1 MNNTA
6 ITKKTKNVLLFYNDI
21 KYEILFG
28 LICGSISS
36 FIVSYNP
43 LIYTK
48 IVKVLLQETVI
59 NNKVI
64 NEYILT
70 YIIYKISGNLFS
82 GLRGYIF
89 TKYTHIL
96 SINIKQHIFEKLL
109 NRNIKYFIENDNS
122 QQIDLYT
129 IDTKKVA
136 DLYTLTINVTLR
148 NLVNFIVISYL
159 LIKKSFI
166 LYINCILIASIQI
179 IIEEIYNTY
188 YYNKSVKEITDIEI
202 EEKNIISEY
211 INNIETYKIDG
222 LEKNLNLKINNMNDK
237 YSKLKIKEAFYYGI
251 NLLLIGSLNNC
262 LQCLLVF
269 VALILKIEYKVIYE
283 FTLYINE
290 FANIIKGFQFAK
302 HEFIRNKLHLERIN
316 KFLNNENKDEWG
328 HYKYDYSSL
337 CIPRIEFNNVTFYYE
352 NDNKYILKD
361 TSIIFKPYKITGIS
375 GPSGIGKS
383 SIFKLILGFYKPQSG
398 NIYVDN
404 NEIFNFNKEY
414 YYLEIVSHVSQ
425 DNNLVKYVNN
435 DNITHIEEIKMLAHT
450 LIEDINNVENKTL
463 SGGQKQRINIYNK
476 LIKKT
481 KILLLDEPTSGL
493 DEKNEKKLLNIL
505 KKMSNKY
512 YITVVIISHKKETLK
527 ICDNIV
533 YLN

>member
-1 MNNTA
+1 MPRYVA
-6 ITKKTKNVLLFYNDI
+6 
-21 KYEILFG
+21 
-28 LICGSISS
+28 
-36 FIVSYNP
+36 
-43 LIYTK
+43 
-48 IVKVLLQETVI
+48 
-59 NNKVI
+59 
-64 NEYILT
+64 
-70 YIIYKISGNLFS
+70 
-82 GLRGYIF
+82 
-89 TKYTHIL
+89 
-96 SINIKQHIFEKLL
+96 KLL
-109 NRNIKYFIENDNS
+109 S
-122 QQIDLYT
+122 T
-129 IDTKKVA
+129 
-136 DLYTLTINVTLR
+136 
-148 NLVNFIVISYL
+148 
-159 LIKKSFI
+159 
-166 LYINCILIASIQI
+166 
-179 IIEEIYNTY
+179 
-188 YYNKSVKEITDIEI
+188 
-202 EEKNIISEY
+202 
-211 INNIETYKIDG
+211 
-222 LEKNLNLKINNMNDK
+222 
-237 YSKLKIKEAFYYGI
+237 
-251 NLLLIGSLNNC
+251 
-262 LQCLLVF
+262 
-269 VALILKIEYKVIYE
+269 IEYKIIYE

-328 HYKYDYSSL
+328 DYKYDYSSL
-337 CIPRIEFNNVTFYYE
+337 CIPTIEFNNVTFYYE

-383 SIFKLILGFYKPQSG
+383 TIFKLILGFYKPQSG
-398 NIYVDN
+398 NIYIDN

-414 YYLEIVSHVSQ
+414 YYSEIVSHVSQ

-435 DNITHIEEIKMLAHT
+435 NNITHIEEIKLLAHT